1 MASRQSGGTS
11 YVRRFVFLLVAIIV
25 VIAGYTYGWNYAA
38 DRLVTEANTRVAA
51 LNQSGRRANCEN
63 AEARGYPF
71 RIGLFCRSVMYIDA
85 PAGIAVRA
93 GAMRTAAQ
101 VYQPN
106 RIVGELDSPA
116 IVEFPSLNAQEVTW
130 ETLQSSTRL
139 TGRRPDILSIVATK
153 VAIGPDSA
161 PSGERPAMSA
171 DSAEFHMRPA
181 GDGRDFAWRFERL
194 SLDPR
199 LLGDGTLPLLSGEAD
214 VNFPVDPSAA
224 LSAGRVRGLGAT
236 INSIVLRT
244 AGNETAARITGPVS
258 VDEAGLID
266 AQLTMTLE
274 NPQVF
279 ARILSEFFPGA
290 RDQIRLAFMGV
301 AALGDTPSLPVRIDK
316 GTVSIGFFRLGNIP
330 PL

>member
-1 MASRQSGGTS
+1 MASRQSGGGGS
-11 YVRRFVFLLVAIIV
+11 VRRFVLLLIAIV
-25 VIAGYTYGWNYAA
+25 VAVAGYTWGWNHVA
-38 DRLVTEANTRVAA
+38 DRLVIEANARVGA
-51 LNQSGRRANCEN
+51 LNQGGRRANCEN

-71 RIGLFCRSVMYIDA
+71 RIGLFCRSVMYVDA
-85 PAGIAVRA
+85 ASGVSIRA

-106 RIVGELDSPA
+106 RIVGELDGPA
-116 IVEFPSLNAQEVTW
+116 IIEFPGLNAQEVTW

-139 TGRRPDILSIVATK
+139 TGTRPDIFSLAATK
-153 VAIGPDSA
+153 IAIGPDSA
-161 PSGERPAMSA
+161 PSGERPAASA
-171 DSAEFHMRPA
+171 DSAEVHMRPA
-181 GDGRDFAWRFERL
+181 GAGRDVAWRFERL

-214 VNFPVDPSAA
+214 INFPADPAPA
-224 LSAGRVRGLGAT
+224 LSAGQFRGLGAT
-236 INSIVLRT
+236 INAIALRT
-244 AGNETAARITGPVS
+244 AGNETAARIAGPIS

-279 ARILSEFFPGA
+279 ARIMSEFFPGA

-301 AALGDTPSLPVRIDK
+301 AALGDTPTLPMRIDK
-316 GTVSIGFFRLGNIP
+316 GAVSIGFLRLGSIP
-330 PL
+330 PI